1 MIKKITLTLALLLCI
16 SSATMADETTAPIET
31 EQNTEQVAA
40 EIYSVK
46 DKDKDKNKDKNKDK
60 EARKKDV
67 ADKLEKKLAKKTK
80 LKKAKE
86 FKSIMDCNDKAAY
99 NNVSEY
105 VSFTCKNDFTDDRL
119 DVINRILES
128 GTTIQSLK
136 QVYEFWLTTDE
147 DFFVV
152 EQICALEDSYFS
164 EYWYERAFNKLTNY
178 EHGALSGEEL
188 REYQEAGITTDEIL
202 AANVMCRKQGQNI
215 YDILDS
221 VIAGTGIE
229 QQAMALYGVD
239 TIPEEGSLFSDITE
253 IAKSGKASV
262 EAITLMA
269 EETEETIEQD
279 EIFFEVIEDKIN
291 EELASMEISVPE
303 NDYHSDYES
312 LKKSKYPIS
321 VQRALMNK
329 GFTPQEIEKS
339 AEIPDWNFYNS
350 AKKAREMLK
359 NEK

>member
-16 SSATMADETTAPIET
+16 SSAAMADETTAPIET

-40 EIYSVK
+40 EFYAVK
-46 DKDKDKNKDKNKDK
+46 DKDKDKNKDKDK

-80 LKKAKE
+80 LKKAKD

-128 GTTIQSLK
+128 GTTIQSLR

-147 DFFVV
+147 DFSMI
-152 EQICALEDSYFS
+152 EQICALEDTYFS
-164 EYWYERAFNKLTNY
+164 EYWYEKAFNVLTNY
-178 EHGALSGEEL
+178 EHGALSGAGL
-188 REYQEAGITTDEIL
+188 KEYQDAGITTEEIL

-221 VIAGTGIE
+221 VLAGNSIE
-229 QQAMALYGVD
+229 QKAMALYGVD
-239 TIPEEGSLFSDITE
+239 TIPEGVSLFSAITE

-269 EETEETIEQD
+269 EETEEAIEQD

-291 EELASMEISVPE
+291 EELASLEISEPQ
-303 NDYHSDYES
+303 NDYQSDYEA
-312 LKKSKYPIS
+312 LKNSRYPIS
-321 VQRALMNK
+321 VQIALLNK

-339 AEIPDWNFYNS
+339 ANILNWSYYES
-350 AKKAREMLK
+350 AKQAREMLK